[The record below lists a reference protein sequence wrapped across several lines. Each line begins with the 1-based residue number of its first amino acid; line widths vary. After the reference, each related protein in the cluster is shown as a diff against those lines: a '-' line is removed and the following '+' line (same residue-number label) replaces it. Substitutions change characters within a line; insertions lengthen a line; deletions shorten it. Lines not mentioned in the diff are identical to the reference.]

1 MDDLVNSQEA
11 LVIIPARGGSKS
23 IPRKNIK
30 DFAGY
35 PLIAY
40 SIAAGLA
47 ADSITRVI
55 VSTDDEEIAE
65 VARKYGAEVP
75 FLRPDEF
82 SRDNTPDLPVF
93 QHALEWLQS
102 KEEYR
107 PKIVV
112 QLRPTSPLRRKEL
125 IDQAVQRLLERPEAD
140 SIRTICIPFQ
150 NPYKMWRISTD
161 GFMEPLISTNL
172 PEPYNLPR
180 QALPEIYWQTGYV
193 DAAWSETILDK
204 NSMTGDAILPLVI
217 GAEEWIDLT
226 DPSFVAQMT
235 ERYGDTIDQAAAVGA
250 LVVFTTPP
258 TPWPAFGEWPGWHT
272 GTEVQR
278 RLNYIALVSELAAQ
292 HDHVHLIE
300 FGSLV
305 DADPERYPRD
315 DGLHLD
321 AETGAVHAV
330 VDVIAPAFRLSEPG
344 R

>member
-40 SIAAGLA
+40 SIAAGVA

-55 VSTDDEEIAE
+55 VSTDDEEIADI
-65 VARKYGAEVP
+65 ARNYGAEVP
-75 FLRPDEF
+75 FLRPEEF

-93 QHALEWLQS
+93 QHALDWLQS

-125 IDQAVQRLLERPEAD
+125 IDQAVLRLLERPEAD

-150 NPYKMWRISTD
+150 NPYKMWRISAG
-161 GFMEPLISTNL
+161 GFMKPLLSIDL

-204 NSMTGDAILPLVI
+204 NSMTGDSILPLVI
-217 GAEEWIDLT
+217 GAEEWIDI
-226 DPSFVAQMT
+226 DSPDDWVRA
-235 ERYGDTIDQAAAVGA
+235 ER
-250 LVVFTTPP
+250 LFES
-258 TPWPAFGEWPGWHT
+258 GEVT
-272 GTEVQR
+272 
-278 RLNYIALVSELAAQ
+278 
-292 HDHVHLIE
+292 
-300 FGSLV
+300 F
-305 DADPERYPRD
+305 D
-315 DGLHLD
+315 DLG
-321 AETGAVHAV
+321 
-330 VDVIAPAFRLSEPG
+330 FRNVT
-344 R
+344 